1 MVSSCSSGILKR
13 IKTVSFTVTNNF
25 LRDLLC
31 LLLDSKWL
39 VSMASTK
46 SLEILEA
53 FYFNM
58 KVANKHTVCQT
69 EHLQRTCNTRSIA
82 NVLLTLSLTSQDL

>member
-1 MVSSCSSGILKR
+1 MVSSCSSGILKQ
-13 IKTVSFTVTNNF
+13 IKTVSFTVTNIF

-31 LLLDSKWL
+31 LSSKWL

-69 EHLQRTCNTRSIA
+69 EHLQGTCNTRSIA
-82 NVLLTLSLTSQDL
+82 NVLLTLSLTPQDL

>member
-1 MVSSCSSGILKR
+1 MVSSCSSGILKQ
-13 IKTVSFTVTNNF
+13 IKTVSFTVTNIF

-31 LLLDSKWL
+31 LSSKWPM
-39 VSMASTK
+39 SMASTK

-69 EHLQRTCNTRSIA
+69 EHLQGTCNTRSIA
-82 NVLLTLSLTSQDL
+82 NVLLTLSLTPQDL